1 MSTPVPVVD
10 LQVATRST
18 APAHLLAAVK
28 TATESCGVVQVV
40 NHGVPAGLLAD
51 FGQRADRIFDLPR
64 ERKAELAS
72 PTGHPF
78 RGWRQWADD
87 FDRLE
92 LERFSV
98 GQFDNVA
105 HARAEGLPDAYLAL
119 YDHPNVWPADDP
131 RLHHT
136 AFRYLDAVS
145 GVAARVLDV
154 YARAQG
160 LAAGTFPSGGLP
172 YLQLTVTRYP
182 AASVDDGG
190 PGEVLLTER
199 ADASALTVIAQAGG
213 SAPLQ
218 VRTRGGGWVPV
229 ENVPGALLV
238 FSGTLL
244 SRWSNGRLRAAR
256 HRVVSGETAAA
267 RTTSVSYSP
276 PLDAV
281 VEPLAPFL
289 RDGEITDCKPLTAW
303 DLTTALL

>member
-1 MSTPVPVVD
+1 MSNPIPVVD

-18 APAHLLAAVK
+18 APAHLLSAVK

-40 NHGVPAGLLAD
+40 NHGVSPELLAG
-51 FGQRADRIFDLPR
+51 FSERTGRIFGLPR
-64 ERKAELAS
+64 EQKTELAS

-105 HARAEGLPDAYLAL
+105 HARAEGVPDSCLAL
-119 YDHPNVWPADDP
+119 YDHANVWPAGDP

-136 AFRYLDAVS
+136 AFRYLNAASD
-145 GVAARVLDV
+145 VARKVLGL

-160 LAAGTFPSGGLP
+160 LPADTFPSGELP
-172 YLQLTVTRYP
+172 HLSLTVTRYP
-182 AASVDDGG
+182 GASVDGSA

-199 ADASALTVIAQAGG
+199 ADAAAVTVIAQAGDY
-213 SAPLQ
+213 APLQ
-218 VRTRGGGWVPV
+218 VRTKDGGWVPAG
-229 ENVPGALLV
+229 NIPGALLV
-238 FSGTLL
+238 LSGTLL
-244 SRWSNGRLRAAR
+244 GRWTNGRLRAAR
-256 HRVVSGETAAA
+256 HRVVSGGAEGARSTA
-267 RTTSVSYSP
+267 VSYSP

-289 RDGEITDCKPLTAW
+289 RPGEITDYHPVTSR
-303 DLTTALL
+303 DLAVLP